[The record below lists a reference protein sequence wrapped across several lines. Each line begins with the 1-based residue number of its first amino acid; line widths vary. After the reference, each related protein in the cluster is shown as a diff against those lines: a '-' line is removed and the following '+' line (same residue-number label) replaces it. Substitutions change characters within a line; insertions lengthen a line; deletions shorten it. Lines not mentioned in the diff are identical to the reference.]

1 MLTYTLDRRGTE
13 PLYVQLYKHIRDDI
27 AASRIEAGSRL
38 PSKRALAAHLGV
50 SVITV
55 EGALAQLA
63 AEGYI
68 EPSPRRGFFACEMR
82 GYEGAAQSP
91 GSGAAADGGL
101 DTGSGWGSGA
111 SLDPCTNQ
119 EHVIPAHSPSEHT
132 EAAAGIADA
141 SAGSGAFPYAAWART
156 MRRVLSE
163 GDESTLLSSMDGR
176 GTLRLRRAIAS
187 HLQGFRGMEVSPEQ
201 IVIGS
206 GAQSLYG
213 LLVQLLGRSR
223 TFAIENPGYPRLA
236 QIYRS
241 NDVDLRLIGLD
252 EKGPIAKQLQTSG
265 ASVFHCMPSHQFPTG
280 ITTTIGRRQ
289 ELLEWVR
296 QPGSDEQRY
305 LIEDDYDCE
314 FRMSGRP
321 VPPLQAM
328 GESERVIYTNTFTKT
343 LGPAFRIGY
352 MVLPEH
358 LVRRFLSR
366 LGFYACTVGALE
378 QLTLARFIESGEY
391 ERHVNRQ
398 RTRFRKLQSALTK
411 ALYEEAKRAD
421 VGHGIKLH
429 NIGAGLHFVIS
440 VEGIQGNAAESSRQQ
455 ETERSIAKRALEC
468 GVHLSPLS
476 DYFLDGICGS
486 SGSAE
491 HASGGAGS
499 ASAHDDVTTAPVSA
513 RASFAMSL
521 ASLREDGIEQ
531 TASAIVGAVAAAG
544 F

>member
-1 MLTYTLDRRGTE
+1 MLTYPLDRKSSE

-27 AASRIEAGSRL
+27 ATSKIESGSRL
-38 PSKRALAAHLGV
+38 PSKRALASHLGV

-68 EPSPRRGFFACEMR
+68 EASPRRGFFACEMQ
-82 GYEGAAQSP
+82 GYEG
-91 GSGAAADGGL
+91 GKRCSGAAAESGSAA
-101 DTGSGWGSGA
+101 GSGRG
-111 SLDPCTNQ
+111 LNTNPDPRPNLEREIT
-119 EHVIPAHSPSEHT
+119 AHNPSAYE
-132 EAAAGIADA
+132 EAAARTADA

-176 GTLRLRRAIAS
+176 GTFRLRRAIAR

-223 TFAIENPGYPRLA
+223 TFAIENPGYLRLA

-241 NDVDLRLIGLD
+241 NDVNIRLIGLD
-252 EKGPIAKQLQTSG
+252 EKGPIAEQLQASG

-280 ITTTIGRRQ
+280 ITTTVGRRQ

-296 QPGSDEQRY
+296 KPDADKQRY

-411 ALYEEAKRAD
+411 ALSEEAKRAGI
-421 VGHGIKLH
+421 GHRLKLH

-440 VEGIQGNAAESSRQQ
+440 MESAWGNTAESSRQQ
-455 ETERSIAKRALEC
+455 KTENAIAKRALEC
-468 GVHLSPLS
+468 GVRLSPLS
-476 DYFLDGICGS
+476 DYFLDGICS
-486 SGSAE
+486 SGDSAGT
-491 HASGGAGS
+491 ASSCSGS
-499 ASAHDDVTTAPVSA
+499 ASAHDAAAPSA
-513 RASFAMSL
+513 ASGAASFVMSL
-521 ASLREDGIEQ
+521 ASLQEEDVEK
-531 TASAIVGAVAAAG
+531 AACAIVGAVAADG